1 MTDQDEGAEL
11 IELDDGDPL
20 ASGLAASESDSAALL
35 APLAE
40 RPEFPLWRRSCSSPD
55 VPAAILD
62 TAFHIAWT
70 NEPFRSLFAHK
81 ALSAEFPESVVS
93 ILNLYRSYL
102 GDESAAIIE
111 RRLRSAETGFSWWG
125 RIEYKVGRRST
136 VYANM
141 TIVPLFGE
149 SAEPLAYSAIIND
162 VSEEY
167 RGLLQRTFL
176 SLLQV

>member
-1 MTDQDEGAEL
+1 
-11 IELDDGDPL
+11 
-20 ASGLAASESDSAALL
+20 L

-93 ILNLYRSYL
+93 ILDLYRSYL